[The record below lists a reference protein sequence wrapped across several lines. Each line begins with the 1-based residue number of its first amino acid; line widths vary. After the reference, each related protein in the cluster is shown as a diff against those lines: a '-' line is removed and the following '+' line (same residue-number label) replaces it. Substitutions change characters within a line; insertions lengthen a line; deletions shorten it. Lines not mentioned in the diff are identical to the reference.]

1 MNIKKIV
8 KSAGIHVEEFAEL
21 CGVSR
26 VAVYAWLN
34 GRPINPLRKPRID
47 KLCGALKSAVD
58 AGDLPIERPKIRRVE
73 KADVT
78 KRIRSIVVRHLKLL
92 SKVGG

>member
-1 MNIKKIV
+1 MTLKKIV
-8 KSAGIHVEEFAEL
+8 KATGIHVDEFASL

-26 VAVYAWLN
+26 VAVYGWFN
-34 GRPINPLRKPRID
+34 DGPINPLRKPRID
-47 KLCGALKSAVD
+47 KLVRALQSAVN

-78 KRIRSIVVRHLKLL
+78 KRIRSIVIKHLKLI
-92 SKVGG
+92 SEAG